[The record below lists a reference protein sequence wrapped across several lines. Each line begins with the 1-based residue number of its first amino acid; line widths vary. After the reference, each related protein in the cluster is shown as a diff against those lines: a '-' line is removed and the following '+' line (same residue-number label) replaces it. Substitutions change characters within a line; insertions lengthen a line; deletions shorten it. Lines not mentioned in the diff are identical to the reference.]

1 MVSIIEPSAKV
12 TVDRLLQFW
21 NAAAPMVLTVFGIV
35 IEVREVQLINAE
47 SPMVSI
53 IEPSAKVT
61 VDRLLQFWNAA
72 APMVLTVFGIVTE
85 ASAER
90 NRSKTSSDIIILISS
105 SLSSNNMN
113 LDDGNFS
120 LNVRYAE

>member
-1 MVSIIEPSAKV
+1 
-12 TVDRLLQFW
+12 
-21 NAAAPMVLTVFGIV
+21 MVLTVFGIV